1 MGPGREPGECTF
13 SKGLSAQQSRE
24 KEGGTVFKFF
34 PSESPWLR
42 GRSEKKREGSLLT
55 ALLLG

>member
-1 MGPGREPGECTF
+1 MGSGREPGEGAF
-13 SKGLSAQQSRE
+13 PKGLSAQQSRE

-42 GRSEKKREGSLLT
+42 GRSEKKREGSLLR
-55 ALLLG
+55 ALLLD